1 MTSATRFAAG
11 CAGKERH
18 VSEAAAVAVGR
29 MGRAALEPY
38 RCGFCDGWHLAS
50 TPGHRTRSRDTGRG
64 AAFEKMRHHPSPS
77 RPSLPRPP
85 PAPTP
90 IVTCPRGPT
99 FPSEIEAIRSARG
112 LTDVRLRAFLCP
124 CGGWHLI
131 ARRGRR

>member
-1 MTSATRFAAG
+1 MLQRDKAENGLSR
-11 CAGKERH
+11 
-18 VSEAAAVAVGR
+18 
-29 MGRAALEPY
+29 
-38 RCGFCDGWHLAS
+38 
-50 TPGHRTRSRDTGRG
+50 RS
-64 AAFEKMRHHPSPS
+64 SPS

-131 ARRGRR
+131 PRRGRR